1 MKKFFPLVA
10 AGIMALA
17 LVTNADAARRFGG
30 GASFGRPAPAQMAP
44 AGTAQRPRSTPQPQA
59 APPQQRPAPA
69 AAPTPAAQPKPAS
82 PIRNMLMGA
91 AAALGI
97 AALTHYL
104 GLGPGFASI
113 LMLILIAVVAFAVLR
128 FILARRQ
135 TPVQRSAD
143 STGTLSGMNYQREE
157 PPAAAPAPAAEPAPA
172 AAPAAFQ
179 SNARPGSVLDEFSQ
193 KAAQSTIP
201 AGFDETAFVAECKKN
216 FTRLQDAWST
226 GNVLQLSE
234 FCTDEVFTVL
244 THQLRDRKGEELKIA
259 VETLDAKLLG
269 VITEGSEYVAAVHF
283 TGRLKVSGGNTDEIE
298 NVNEVWSLT
307 RPVENGNQGWL
318 LAGIQQV
325 EA

>member
-44 AGTAQRPRSTPQPQA
+44 AGTAQLPRSTPQPQA
-59 APPQQRPAPA
+59 APQQQRPAPA

-128 FILARRQ
+128 FIFARRQ

-157 PPAAAPAPAAEPAPA
+157 PPAAAP
-172 AAPAAFQ
+172 
-179 SNARPGSVLDEFSQ
+179 
-193 KAAQSTIP
+193 
-201 AGFDETAFVAECKKN
+201 C
-216 FTRLQDAWST
+216 
-226 GNVLQLSE
+226 
-234 FCTDEVFTVL
+234 
-244 THQLRDRKGEELKIA
+244 
-259 VETLDAKLLG
+259 LL
-269 VITEGSEYVAAVHF
+269 
-283 TGRLKVSGGNTDEIE
+283 
-298 NVNEVWSLT
+298 
-307 RPVENGNQGWL
+307 
-318 LAGIQQV
+318 
-325 EA
+325 

>member
-44 AGTAQRPRSTPQPQA
+44 AGTAQLPRSTPQPQA
-59 APPQQRPAPA
+59 APQQQRPAPA

-97 AALTHYL
+97 AALAHYL
-104 GLGPGFASI
+104 GLGSGFASI

-128 FILARRQ
+128 FIFARRQ

-157 PPAAAPAPAAEPAPA
+157 PPAAAPAPAA
-172 AAPAAFQ
+172 
-179 SNARPGSVLDEFSQ
+179 ARRRGQRRDPGAD
-193 KAAQSTIP
+193 P
-201 AGFDETAFVAECKKN
+201 
-216 FTRLQDAWST
+216 
-226 GNVLQLSE
+226 
-234 FCTDEVFTVL
+234 
-244 THQLRDRKGEELKIA
+244 
-259 VETLDAKLLG
+259 
-269 VITEGSEYVAAVHF
+269 
-283 TGRLKVSGGNTDEIE
+283 
-298 NVNEVWSLT
+298 
-307 RPVENGNQGWL
+307 
-318 LAGIQQV
+318 
-325 EA
+325 